1 MIVLC
6 TNLWNHHM
14 GPVCREMA
22 RLNGVDFKMV
32 LSEPLD
38 MLERIEGGRSDWKA
52 SASGGEP
59 KTEPAAKAAPCVAYE
74 GLLPPREPWIVQPP
88 RTEADWQTGVYND
101 LIWTADVA
109 IIGATSRYA
118 WRTIR
123 KRVRTGKLTFF
134 MNERFFKIPRGWK
147 YWLNPRRHASW
158 FRTHLLL
165 SPPNVH
171 YLTMNHWC
179 ADDLAFF
186 RGCTGRTWRWGYLVA
201 VSAEPT
207 PKPVRE
213 KVRIGWCGRF
223 LRWKNVADI
232 LQACSSLENSLK
244 RQIEVILVGE
254 GPEKENLV
262 RQARELGLAEIV
274 RFLPFMSS
282 ADAKAFMRDLDVYVF
297 PSGRQ
302 EGWGA
307 ALGEAMDASCA
318 VIANEAAGA
327 TLELV
332 KDGENGF
339 TFKDGDIR
347 TLTRRLDAL
356 IADAALRRKFG
367 LAAWQTMQQWS
378 PAVGAQRLTALIDAV
393 RSGHTPRTPSDG
405 LCGLIR

>member
-1 MIVLC
+1 MVILC

-22 RLNGVDFKMV
+22 RLNGPDFKMV

-38 MLERIEGGRSDWKA
+38 SRSSKERIKNGWM
-52 SASGGEP
+52 
-59 KTEPAAKAAPCVAYE
+59 
-74 GLLPPREPWIVQPP
+74 LLPPKEPWIVQPP

-213 KVRIGWCGRF
+213 KVRIGWCGR
-223 LRWKNVADI
+223 LLDWKNVNYI
-232 LQACSSLENSLK
+232 LQAVSSLEDSRK
-244 RQIEVILVGE
+244 RSIEVTLVGD

-262 RQARELGLAEIV
+262 RLTHELGLDDQV
-274 RFLPFMSS
+274 RFLPFMSKD
-282 ADAKAFMRDLDVYVF
+282 DAKAFMRDLDVYVF

-393 RSGHTPRTPSDG
+393 RSGHTPRTPSEC